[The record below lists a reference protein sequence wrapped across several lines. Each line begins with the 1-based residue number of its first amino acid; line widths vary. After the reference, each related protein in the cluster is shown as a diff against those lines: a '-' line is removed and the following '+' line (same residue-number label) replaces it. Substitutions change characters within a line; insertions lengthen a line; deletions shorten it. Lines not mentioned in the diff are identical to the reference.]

1 MSMLCTSNDVY
12 RELTEP
18 MREVYCLSALL
29 RRISS
34 WHVHLLR
41 PRPRIDFW
49 YRPTLGRDARGKCNA
64 FRCAFYLGLRL
75 GRQGSLRSP

>member
-49 YRPTLGRDARGKCNA
+49 YRPTLGRRTDLFLSWGYAKTRGTRFA
-64 FRCAFYLGLRL
+64 LTPG
-75 GRQGSLRSP
+75 